1 MAVDDRRA
9 ARTVREPPSVVVRC
23 AGHAARVLRDLRA
36 GLEEEG
42 VPVRVE
48 HGPPGDAVTLAFGA
62 AQASSLDVG
71 IGVGAGGEV
80 CVHHAKRPPDSPALT
95 GTAHQARL
103 FGHNAAR
110 LVIGIPVKTR

>member
-9 ARTVREPPSVVVRC
+9 ARAVRTPPSVVVRC
-23 AGHAARVLRDLRA
+23 AGDTAVLRDLRA

-48 HGPPGDAVTLAFGA
+48 DGGSGDAVALAFGA

-71 IGVGAGGEV
+71 IGVAAGGAV

-95 GTAHQARL
+95 GTARDARL
-103 FGHNAAR
+103 LGHNAAR
-110 LVIGIPVKTR
+110 LVTGIPVKTS